1 MTHLLMA
8 LQRQD
13 ADLAAMGA
21 RERILHTAH
30 GLFYREGIRATGIDR
45 IIAEAHVTKV
55 TFYRQFPS
63 KNDLVAAYLEHR
75 HAMWLQWFRAAL
87 ADAPPDSDFPLQ
99 CVLQALQAWFEA
111 PEYRGC
117 AFINGVAEAEGLGP
131 WVVEASLRHKRDMAD
146 AIAARLPSGPA
157 YTALAD
163 AVAMAVDGAIV
174 RVQMTKE
181 SAPALALLES
191 IARALWG
198 AVVPVPPGGQM
209 AQSQQA

>member
-1 MTHLLMA
+1 MWSMTHLLIA
-8 LQRQD
+8 LQGKD
-13 ADLAAMGA
+13 ANLAAMGV

-30 GLFYREGIRATGIDR
+30 ALFYREGIRATGIDR
-45 IIAEAHVTKV
+45 IIGEAHVTKV

-63 KNDLVAAYLEHR
+63 KHDLVAAYLEHR
-75 HAMWLQWFRAAL
+75 HALWMQWFKGAL
-87 ADAPPDSDFPLQ
+87 ADAPTDSDFPLQ
-99 CVLQALQAWFEA
+99 CVLQALQAWFEM
-111 PEYRGC
+111 PDYRGC

-163 AVAMAVDGAIV
+163 AAAMAVDGAIV

-181 SAPALALLES
+181 PAPALAVLQGIL
-191 IARALWG
+191 RALWG
-198 AVVPVPPGGQM
+198 A
-209 AQSQQA
+209 ASAQQAHY